1 MFSRIQS
8 FFSLCLLPRSKTWWN
23 YEEDDK
29 SYFSELREFSKSQVV
44 ALSAV
49 MCRSLNKQVLWVSN
63 RSGGP
68 IMTRK
73 NNAEIFGVSK
83 HLTQSLWGSILIEIK
98 VKKEKDSEIFSFFSL
113 WFSNT

>member
-1 MFSRIQS
+1 MLSRIQS
-8 FFSLCLLPRSKTWWN
+8 FFSLLLALLPRSQTWWN

-49 MCRSLNKQVLWVSN
+49 MCRSLNKQELRVSN
-63 RSGGP
+63 RSGGS

-73 NNAEIFGVSK
+73 NNVETFAVSK
-83 HLTQSLWGSILIEIK
+83 HLTHSL
-98 VKKEKDSEIFSFFSL
+98 
-113 WFSNT
+113 